1 MKKFLSVVLAISISL
16 FLFSQDKTSTS
27 TKQKKKDWSQVKLT
41 NRANDHF
48 MIQYGWLNWAS
59 IPDSINKRGWSN
71 TFNAYFMIDMPF
83 KTDPR
88 FSIAF
93 GPGIGVDNMFFEK
106 TTVTITNHLKPL
118 EFKDLAD
125 TNHFN
130 KYKLVNAFAE
140 LPLELR
146 FVLNPENTNKS
157 FKVAIGAKVGIQMA
171 ASTKGKE
178 WKDKNGHLVTG
189 FDDKFIQKNKD
200 KYFFNGNRF
209 QGTFRVGYG
218 FISAFGTYQF
228 NSLIKEGLGPQV
240 KPWSVGITIS
250 GL

>member
-27 TKQKKKDWSQVKLT
+27 SKKKKKDWSQVKLT

-118 EFKDLAD
+118 EFKNLAD

-157 FKVAIGAKVGIQMA
+157 FKVAIGAKVGIQMSA
-171 ASTKGKE
+171 HTKGKE
-178 WKDKNGHLVTG
+178 WKDKKGHIVTG
-189 FDDKFIQKNKD
+189 FDDKFVQKNKD

>member
-27 TKQKKKDWSQVKLT
+27 TKKKKKDWSQVKLT

-130 KYKLVNAFAE
+130 KYKLVNAFAD
-140 LPLELR
+140 LQLELR
-146 FVLNPENTNKS
+146 FVLNPENSNKS
-157 FKVAIGAKVGIQMA
+157 FKVAIGAKAGIQMSA
-171 ASTKGKE
+171 HTKGKE
-178 WKDKNGHLVTG
+178 WKDKNGHLVVG

-200 KYFFNGNRF
+200 KYFFNGNRLL
-209 QGTFRVGYG
+209 GTFRIGYG
-218 FISAFGTYQF
+218 FLTAFATYQF
-228 NSLIKEGLGPQV
+228 GSLIKEGLGPQV
-240 KPWSVGITIS
+240 KPYVIGLTLS

>member
-1 MKKFLSVVLAISISL
+1 MKKFLFVAVAFSFSL
-16 FLFSQDKTSTS
+16 FLHSQDNPSSKT
-27 TKQKKKDWSQVKLT
+27 KKKDWSKVKLT

-48 MIQYGWLNWAS
+48 MVQYGMTTWS
-59 IPDSINKRGWSN
+59 GKPDSINTRGWSN
-71 TFNAYFMIDMPF
+71 SINAYIMIDMPF

-88 FSIAF
+88 FSIAA

-106 TTVTITNHLKPL
+106 TTVTITNHLNPL

-140 LPLELR
+140 LQLELR

-178 WKDKNGHLVTG
+178 WKDKNGHIVTG

-200 KYFFNGNRF
+200 KYFFNGNRL

-240 KPWSVGITIS
+240 KPWSVGVTIS